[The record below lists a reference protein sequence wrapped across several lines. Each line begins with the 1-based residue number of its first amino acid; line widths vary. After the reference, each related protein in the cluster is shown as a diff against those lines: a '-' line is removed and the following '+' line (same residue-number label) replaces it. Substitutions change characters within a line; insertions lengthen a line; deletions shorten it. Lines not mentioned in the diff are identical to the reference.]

1 MKRHAARSFLGLALL
16 AIASHRPLA
25 AQAWDSPTSRA
36 LVARAIARRA
46 ETLADT
52 GLSDFSARA
61 HGFVFFLG
69 QIGEGLSEPPRLIK
83 ADQLE
88 LEVYWR
94 APNRS
99 KQRIIGWR
107 DRKDLPTDI
116 NYHRDHLGIVLNNFA
131 DRIRLG
137 EGDEVRDVPHP
148 LSGNG
153 PELYEFALVDSLAVQ
168 LPDREIRVYELRV
181 RPRDFRSPRIVGSVF
196 LDVALGDLVRMT
208 FNFTRSSYLDSQL
221 EDISVVIENSLWGGR
236 FWLPLRQE
244 IEIRRRATW
253 LDFPARGIIR
263 GRFEIDRYRFNQGL
277 ADSLFRAGSEIVVA
291 PPGVRDAFPWRDS
304 LGEEIREIA
313 RPARLAD
320 FAAVR
325 AEATAIAMGHALSGL
340 RRTQLAGSAISDF
353 VHVNRVEGLAVGVGG
368 TLRARDEAT
377 ELRLRAGAA
386 TATGLFTGAVTLAV
400 RHGPYAWRIG
410 ATREVRDIGDMPV
423 ISRAMN
429 SVLAQEAGADYG
441 DYYLAGGGE
450 ASVTRAVTGR
460 TALRLAVG
468 YDRID
473 SLATSAT
480 WSRGA
485 YRSNPGV
492 AEGEWTYARL
502 GLRRQSHSFATVS
515 ELSGRAEVE
524 GGSGP
529 QDYVRAFG
537 ELRWRMPAGS
547 GWLLVR
553 ASGGA
558 ATRDLPPHRVLV
570 LGGRGTLL
578 GEPFRARSGKR
589 AAWTAVEWQ
598 LPVNIP
604 EIPLGSFA
612 GTGRTLTV
620 APFLALG
627 WVDGRIPGFP
637 GTPSRGVE
645 PSLGLGFGWLHDL
658 VRVDV
663 GYGVRSGRFAGALD
677 VSRDFWD
684 IL

>member
-1 MKRHAARSFLGLALL
+1 
-16 AIASHRPLA
+16 
-25 AQAWDSPTSRA
+25 
-36 LVARAIARRA
+36 
-46 ETLADT
+46 
-52 GLSDFSARA
+52 
-61 HGFVFFLG
+61 
-69 QIGEGLSEPPRLIK
+69 
-83 ADQLE
+83 
-88 LEVYWR
+88 
-94 APNRS
+94 
-99 KQRIIGWR
+99 
-107 DRKDLPTDI
+107 
-116 NYHRDHLGIVLNNFA
+116 DHLGIVLNNFA

-263 GRFEIDRYRFNQGL
+263 GRFEIDGYRFNQGL

-291 PPGVRDAFPWRDS
+291 PTGVRDAFPWRDS

-368 TLRARDEAT
+368 TLRAGDEAT

-627 WVDGRIPGFP
+627 WVDGRVPGFP

>member
-1 MKRHAARSFLGLALL
+1 MQRHLARSFLALAWFAVLTRHAIL
-16 AIASHRPLA
+16 A
-25 AQAWDSPTSRA
+25 QNWDSPEARSV
-36 LVARAIARRA
+36 VARAIARRA
-46 ETLADT
+46 ASLADT
-52 GLSDFSARA
+52 GLTDFSSRA

-88 LEVYWR
+88 LEVYWQ

-107 DRKDLPTDI
+107 DRRDLPTDI

-148 LSGNG
+148 LAANG
-153 PELYEFALVDSLAVQ
+153 PELYEFALVDSLAIR

-181 RPRDFRSPRIVGSVF
+181 RPRDFRAPRIVGSVF
-196 LDVALGDLVRMT
+196 LDVALGDLVKMT
-208 FNFTRSSYLDSQL
+208 FNFTRGAYLDTQL
-221 EDISVVIENSLWGGR
+221 EDISVAIENSLWGGR

-263 GRFEIDRYRFNQGL
+263 GRWEIDSYRFNQGL
-277 ADSLFRAGSEIVVA
+277 ADSLFRAGPEIVAA
-291 PPGVRDAFPWRDS
+291 PPGVRGAFPWRDS
-304 LGEEIREIA
+304 LGTEIRDIA
-313 RPARLAD
+313 QPSQLQD

-340 RRTQLAGSAISDF
+340 RRTQLAGSAVSDF
-353 VHVNRVEGLAVGVGG
+353 VHVNRVEGLAVGLGG
-368 TLRARDEAT
+368 ALRARDEAT

-386 TATGLFTGAVTLAV
+386 TSTTLFTGSASAAT
-400 RHGPYAWRIG
+400 RRGPWVWRLG
-410 ATREVRDIGDMPV
+410 AAREVRDIGEMPV

-429 SVLAQEAGADYG
+429 SLLAQEAGADYG
-441 DYYLAGGGE
+441 DYYLATGGE

-460 TALRLAVG
+460 TALRLALG

-473 SLATSAT
+473 SLTTTAS

-485 YRSNPGV
+485 FRPNPGV
-492 AEGEWTYARL
+492 GAGEWAVARV
-502 GLRRQSHSFATVS
+502 GLRRQSHSFATVR
-515 ELSGRAEVE
+515 ELSGRAEFE
-524 GGSGP
+524 GGTGP
-529 QDYVRAFG
+529 RDYLRGYA
-537 ELRWRMPAGS
+537 ELRWQVPVGS
-547 GWLLVR
+547 GWVLVR

-558 ATRDLPPHRVLV
+558 ATRDLPRHRAFV

-578 GEPFRARSGKR
+578 GEPFRALAGRRVLWS
-589 AAWTAVEWQ
+589 AVEWQ
-598 LPVNIP
+598 IPVLIP

-612 GTGRTLTV
+612 GTGPTMTV
-620 APFLALG
+620 APFVALG
-627 WVDGRIPGFP
+627 WADGRIPSASGA
-637 GTPSRGVE
+637 PSRGVE
-645 PSLGLGFGWLHDL
+645 PAVGLGLGWFHNLL
-658 VRVDV
+658 RLDV
-663 GYGVRSGRFAGALD
+663 GYGVRSRRVAGALD